1 MQREM
6 ADGFTKRNSMDML
19 ATPLGEWARVREE
32 TTGSVFL
39 VGKFLQMPV
48 SVELESADIEQ
59 VDFDF
64 IQDKVS
70 KFAQIK
76 RQTELFFEHIAR
88 NSPDLLGL
96 AAGARLADCRDCI
109 ACPEFAFGSGAGSW
123 SIVYRES
130 VFPIAE
136 PYGILVNYFGDEVV
150 GFEDI
155 SDAEEC

>member
-1 MQREM
+1 
-6 ADGFTKRNSMDML
+6 
-19 ATPLGEWARVREE
+19 
-32 TTGSVFL
+32 
-39 VGKFLQMPV
+39 MPV
-48 SVELESADIEQ
+48 SVELESADVER

-70 KFAQIK
+70 KFAHIK
-76 RQTELFFEHIAR
+76 RQAELFFERIAKSR
-88 NSPDLLGL
+88 PDWLGM
-96 AAGARLADCRDCI
+96 AAGARLVDYRDCV
-109 ACPEFAFGSGAGSW
+109 ACPEFAFGSGAESW

-136 PYGILVNYFGDEVV
+136 PYGILVNYLGDDVV

>member
-1 MQREM
+1 
-6 ADGFTKRNSMDML
+6 MDTL
-19 ATPLGEWARVREE
+19 ATPLGEWERVREE
-32 TTGSVFL
+32 TMGRVFL

-48 SVELESADIEQ
+48 SVALESSDVER

-70 KFAQIK
+70 KFAHIK
-76 RQTELFFEHIAR
+76 RQTELFFERIAKSR
-88 NSPDLLGL
+88 PDWLGM
-96 AAGARLADCRDCI
+96 AAGARLADYRDCV
-109 ACPEFAFGSGAGSW
+109 ACPEFAFGSGAESW

-136 PYGILVNYFGDEVV
+136 PYGILVNYFGDDVV

>member
-1 MQREM
+1 MKMIQ
-6 ADGFTKRNSMDML
+6 
-19 ATPLGEWARVREE
+19 TPLGEWERVREE

-76 RQTELFFEHIAR
+76 RQTELFF
-88 NSPDLLGL
+88 
-96 AAGARLADCRDCI
+96 
-109 ACPEFAFGSGAGSW
+109 
-123 SIVYRES
+123 
-130 VFPIAE
+130 
-136 PYGILVNYFGDEVV
+136 
-150 GFEDI
+150 
-155 SDAEEC
+155 

>member
-19 ATPLGEWARVREE
+19 ATPLGEWERVREE
-32 TTGSVFL
+32 TTGRVFL

-48 SVELESADIEQ
+48 SVALESSDVER

-70 KFAQIK
+70 KFAHIK
-76 RQTELFFEHIAR
+76 RQTELFFERIAKSR
-88 NSPDLLGL
+88 PDWLGM
-96 AAGARLADCRDCI
+96 AAGARLAD
-109 ACPEFAFGSGAGSW
+109 
-123 SIVYRES
+123 YRES

-136 PYGILVNYFGDEVV
+136 PYGILVNYFGDDVV